1 MPRRGRRRPLPR
13 LNNYG
18 IIQRYLNAGA
28 FSLRDTCVLTRLDQV
43 RALADPLRLRLVEA
57 LIGPDKSVAELAKAA
72 KVPMTRL
79 YHHIDLLLE
88 AGLIEVTHRIR
99 RRGAEERRFQA
110 VARRYT
116 LDGSLL
122 DVAPGPD
129 SAVQNLIAMSRGIL
143 GGALDAVVEGLEQ
156 THIEPGKSGRGLIL
170 QDRTL
175 RLSPAGFEALAAEFP
190 AFLDEFAIRHRPRQG
205 GDYRFVV
212 AAFPSTR
219 TQAPARPQP
228 KKR

>member
-1 MPRRGRRRPLPR
+1 
-13 LNNYG
+13 
-18 IIQRYLNAGA
+18 
-28 FSLRDTCVLTRLDQV
+28 
-43 RALADPLRLRLVEA
+43 LVEA
-57 LIGPDKSVAELAKAA
+57 LIGTDQSVAELAKAA

-88 AGLIEVTHRIR
+88 AGLVEVTHRIR
-99 RRGAEERRFQA
+99 RRGAEERRFRA

-129 SAVQNLIAMSRGIL
+129 STVQNLIAMSRGIL

-156 THIEPGKSGRGLIL
+156 AHIEPGKSGRGLVL
-170 QDRTL
+170 QGRTL
-175 RLSPAGFEALAAEFP
+175 RLSPAGFEALAAELP
-190 AFLDEFAIRHRPRQG
+190 AWLDEFALRHRPSKG
-205 GDYRFVV
+205 GDYRLVV

-219 TQAPARPQP
+219 RPQP